1 MVSAVV
7 VAAKSSSNNDED
19 ENCQDSVMGYNFQGN
34 QVGRRVGSLI
44 SSREKKNVKNDD
56 ARTEI
61 ERGTLECV

>member
-1 MVSAVV
+1 M

-34 QVGRRVGSLI
+34 QVGRRVGSLKT
-44 SSREKKNVKNDD
+44 SLSKKNVKNDD

-61 ERGTLECV
+61 ERGTFECV